1 MLSSSPRMQPIYVG
15 LLLLCLAQGSL
26 AARKYVNW
34 FADSKGI
41 FQPISA
47 GTCNATLK
55 AYNDEYDALGG
66 AWWIDL
72 GLRKYSPIY
81 GLCRDQMTCIINNLD
96 EASKASLAS
105 GQVVLGL
112 LPTLLAVISPSIA
125 ELALLSVHRPL
136 LGGLISIGS
145 PVTRLALAL
154 GPWSKTTSTVVS
166 VIQYLLVLGSGANV
180 LWLAAELGV
189 RSILSWGCTRSW
201 PVMLWAAFPLVIHL
215 FSTVGYRL
223 TLDPTTRHVRPPV
236 VLHKQDSFFTPPPP
250 SRIASSLKDPPQADK
265 SGPFTSITSTITN
278 EIPLLPIQNPSTDVQ
293 VVENTPAS
301 SRLWTVIKREFIPCA
316 AHPDTV
322 INNRLPL
329 EHPNTRV
336 KVGIALNCF
345 AGFLSCMHLLY
356 GTVVFASFNFIYVLD
371 VISNIS
377 LRFLVSSI
385 VCRLVIL
392 LEIAGM
398 RGARMA
404 AMAQRG
410 QEKDDSVVK
419 FTNGPNGDEAG
430 KLIGSRK
437 PYRRQMRL

>member
-1 MLSSSPRMQPIYVG
+1 
-15 LLLLCLAQGSL
+15 
-26 AARKYVNW
+26 
-34 FADSKGI
+34 
-41 FQPISA
+41 
-47 GTCNATLK
+47 
-55 AYNDEYDALGG
+55 
-66 AWWIDL
+66 
-72 GLRKYSPIY
+72 
-81 GLCRDQMTCIINNLD
+81 MTCIINNLD

-125 ELALLSVHRPL
+125 ELALVSVHRPL
-136 LGGLISIGS
+136 LGALISIGS
-145 PVTRLALAL
+145 PGVLQTRIFEYEDPAESLDLPDEYHGVTRLALAL

-180 LWLAAELGV
+180 LWLASELGV
-189 RSILSWGCTRSW
+189 RAILSWGCTRSW
-201 PVMLWAAFPLVIHL
+201 PVMLWAGFPLVIHT
-215 FSTVGYRL
+215 FSAIGYRL
-223 TLDPTTRHVRPPV
+223 TLDPSTRHIRPPV

-250 SRIASSLKDPPQADK
+250 SRTASSLKEPQQDNK
-265 SGPFTSITSTITN
+265 HGPIASITSTTTN
-278 EIPLLPIQNPSTDVQ
+278 EIPLLPLQMPSTDVQ

-336 KVGIALNCF
+336 KIGIALNCF

-392 LEIAGM
+392 LEVAGM

-404 AMAQRG
+404 AMAQHG
-410 QEKDDSVVK
+410 QPKDDSVVK
-419 FTNGPNGDEAG
+419 FTNGVNGDEAG
-430 KLIGSRK
+430 KLIGTRK